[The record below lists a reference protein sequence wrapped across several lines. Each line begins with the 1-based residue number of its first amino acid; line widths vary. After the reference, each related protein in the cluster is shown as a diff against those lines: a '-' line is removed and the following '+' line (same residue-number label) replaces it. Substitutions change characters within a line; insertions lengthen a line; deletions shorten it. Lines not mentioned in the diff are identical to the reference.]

1 MNNCEVRP
9 FIFVPTLFVKILFC
23 GREKSILPSRQKKI
37 SWNCPPPDSGGRAVS
52 DGSLDSAIFLFL

>member
-23 GREKSILPSRQKKI
+23 GREKSILPSRQKK
-37 SWNCPPPDSGGRAVS
+37 NQ
-52 DGSLDSAIFLFL
+52 LELSAPEFIEAGP

>member
-23 GREKSILPSRQKKI
+23 GREKKYFALPPEKNQ
-37 SWNCPPPDSGGRAVS
+37 
-52 DGSLDSAIFLFL
+52 LELSAPEFIEAGP